1 MRVVVLLA
9 SESETVNSNGIT
21 CIIMR
26 LFKAILI
33 EMNIHELLFA
43 RAIIK

>member
-1 MRVVVLLA
+1 MRVVALLA
-9 SESETVNSNGIT
+9 SVSETVNSNGI
-21 CIIMR
+21 IIMR

-33 EMNIHELLFA
+33 EMNIHEMLFA